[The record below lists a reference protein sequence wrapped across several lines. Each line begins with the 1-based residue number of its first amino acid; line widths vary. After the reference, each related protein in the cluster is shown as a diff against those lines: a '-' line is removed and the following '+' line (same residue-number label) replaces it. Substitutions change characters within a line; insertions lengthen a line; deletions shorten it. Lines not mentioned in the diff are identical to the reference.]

1 MSLYGA
7 LRSGVSG
14 LFVQT
19 QSMAMISDNI
29 ANVNTNGYK
38 KSSPRFS
45 TLVTTASSNT
55 HYTSGGTNSNIAREI
70 DQQGLLKGSSVATD
84 IAISQ
89 SGFFT
94 VTDSITKNKITNNWD
109 SNGTIHYTR
118 AGEFRKDKDGN
129 LVNSAG
135 FYLMGWKRNDTNDG
149 YKTTNVQS
157 AFNAINVAAQS
168 AVPQPTATINF
179 SANLNSESKTGDKFK
194 TEIQIFDRQGKQKA
208 LTLVYTKTAN
218 VNEWDV
224 GVIIDSG
231 KFIDPNAANAT
242 NPAGIP
248 GDINGDGIITNDEV
262 TTANAAWGDAGSG
275 TIATP
280 VSLGK
285 ITFKADGTLNTI
297 TSANGFG
304 TGSIGLN
311 GGAASG
317 RLQVLIDHDGIIGV
331 AGTDADDA
339 VAINIGFGTIGGT
352 EGLTQYNGS
361 SVLNNYSQDGK
372 QFGSL
377 TGVSISKTGEV
388 TAKFDNGHHR
398 KLYQVPVTT
407 FNNPNALESK
417 TGNVYIETDASGSAV
432 AHVSGEGGAG
442 KITPN
447 SIESSTVD
455 LADEFTDM
463 ITTQRAYSASTK
475 IITTADEMLEELIR
489 VKR

>member
-38 KSSPRFS
+38 MAAPRFS

-55 HYTSGGTNSNIAREI
+55 YYTSGGTNSNVAREI

-89 SGFFT
+89 GGFFT
-94 VTDSITKNKITNNWD
+94 VTDSIIKNKVTNDWD

-118 AGEFRKDKDGN
+118 AGEFRKDKSGN

-157 AFNAINVAAQS
+157 SFNGINVAAQS
-168 AVPQPTATINF
+168 AVPQPTSSINF
-179 SANLNSESKTGDKFK
+179 SANLNSESATGDTFK
-194 TEIQIFDRQGKQKA
+194 TEIQVFDRQGKQKS

-218 VNEWDV
+218 VDEWDV

-231 KFIDPNAANAT
+231 IFVDPDANDDGT
-242 NPAGIP
+242 MAG
-248 GDINGDGIITNDEV
+248 DLNSDGVITNDEV
-262 TTANAAWGDAGSG
+262 ITEGADWASAGSG
-275 TIATP
+275 SIAAP
-280 VSLGK
+280 VALG
-285 ITFKADGTLNTI
+285 TVAFDANGTLRTI
-297 TSANGFG
+297 TSTNGNA
-304 TGSIGLN
+304 GSIGVD

-317 RLQVLIDHDGIIGV
+317 RLQVVIDHDGIIGA

-339 VAINIGFGTIGGT
+339 AVIDIGFGTIGGT

-398 KLYQVPVTT
+398 LLYQVPVTT
-407 FNNPNALESK
+407 FNNPNALEAK
-417 TGNVYIETDASGSAV
+417 TGNAYIETDASGSAV

-442 KITPN
+442 LITPN